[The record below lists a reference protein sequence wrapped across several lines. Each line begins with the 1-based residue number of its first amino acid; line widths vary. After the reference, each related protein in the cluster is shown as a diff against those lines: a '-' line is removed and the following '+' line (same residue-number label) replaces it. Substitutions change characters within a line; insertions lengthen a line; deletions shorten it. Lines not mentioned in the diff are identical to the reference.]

1 MSTRTLTVAI
11 TGMNARADNPGPG
24 VAVGRCLAES
34 GRDVRLVGLAYEL
47 LDPGLYLDGLFAAT
61 YMLPYPSAGE
71 AAFLERLKI
80 VHEEQRIDVLIPCLD
95 AELPACIS
103 LSDRLSAMGIRTF
116 LPTADQFA
124 LRAKD
129 RLAEAAKAAEVE
141 MPKTATIGN
150 PAFFRTCTQD
160 GWTYPL
166 VVKGCFYDAVVA
178 YDAQQAITAY
188 HRIAAQWGHPVLVQR
203 HVSGEEY
210 NLCAI
215 GDGQGRMLG
224 PVMMKKRALTDKGK
238 AWAGV
243 CVSDQAIEDN
253 SARLIA
259 ALKWRG
265 PCEIEG
271 VRSRTGEFHLIEIN
285 PRFPAW
291 VYFTHGV
298 GRNLPA
304 ALLDLID
311 GGPPPVFAAPKVG
324 TMFIRYAQEVIVPL
338 SAFEHVVTEG
348 GRTSSATAPRE
359 GIPA

>member
-1 MSTRTLTVAI
+1 MTARKLTVAV

-24 VAVGRCLAES
+24 VAVSRCLAES
-34 GRDVRLVGLAYEL
+34 GRDLRLVGLAYDS

-71 AAFLERLKI
+71 AAFLERLKA
-80 VHEEQRIDVLIPCLD
+80 VHEVQRIDVLIPCLD
-95 AELPACIS
+95 AELPACIA
-103 LSDRLSAMGIRTF
+103 LADRLAAMGIRTF
-116 LPTADQFA
+116 LPSADQFA

-129 RLAEAAKAAEVE
+129 RLADAAKAAGVA
-141 MPKTATIGN
+141 MPKTTTIGN

-178 YDAQQAITAY
+178 YDAQQAIAAY
-188 HRIAAQWGHPVLVQR
+188 HRIAAQWGHPVLVQS
-203 HVSGEEY
+203 HVAGDEY

-215 GDGQGRMLG
+215 GDGHGRMLG

-238 AWAGV
+238 AWAGI
-243 CVSDQAIEDN
+243 CIADPAIEDA
-253 SARLIA
+253 SARLIS

-271 VRSRTGEFHLIEIN
+271 VRTRSGEFQLLEIN

-304 ALLDLID
+304 ALLDLVE
-311 GGPPPVFAAPKVG
+311 GHPPPVFAEPRTG
-324 TMFIRYAQEVIVPL
+324 TMFVRYAQEVVVSLRDFEDIVT
-338 SAFEHVVTEG
+338 AG
-348 GRTSSATAPRE
+348 NRTARE
-359 GIPA
+359 GLPA